1 MEKHFLATLCKQTIL
16 EVLLMGNFLDK
27 FILPYSE
34 VCYVWGLIDSQD
46 VLKSSFLNVKCLV
59 F

>member
-16 EVLLMGNFLDK
+16 EVLLMGSLSNQFT
-27 FILPYSE
+27 LPHSE

-46 VLKSSFLNVKCLV
+46 VLKSSFLNVKCLA

>member
-16 EVLLMGNFLDK
+16 EVLLMGNFSDK
-27 FILPYSE
+27 LILPYSE
-34 VCYVWGLIDSQD
+34 VCYVWGLTDSQD